1 MAPGTES
8 AYVGDITTRTGSS
21 DMSDTTTHGGRLAA
35 KALKAAGVE
44 CVFTLSGGHVMGIY
58 DGCLDEGIKVVDVRH
73 EQAATHAADAWA
85 RLNPGKV
92 GVAILTAG
100 PGVTD
105 GVTGV
110 ANAWRANSPIL
121 VFGGQGPF
129 NNLRRGSLQ
138 EMDHVSLMK
147 PITKWADAC
156 YETHRIGEYIELA
169 IRTAMS
175 GVPGPAFLE
184 IPMDVL
190 HGPVDLATTPIPTFR
205 DYRVG
210 SSAPDDA
217 LDHATTVIAGAE
229 RPMIMAGTALKWSEG
244 APQLRAFVES
254 TKIPCYTNGMG
265 RGQLPMNH
273 PQYFNRSRKQA
284 LAESDVVVL
293 AGTTLD
299 FRMKFGASIP
309 ADTEIVQLDLDE
321 TLIGQNRSADVGLVG
336 NLGANIAAL
345 NERLTKRGGVDFG
358 DWSATLRAAEDEAEV
373 ALSLQL
379 TSDEVPIDPMRL
391 CAEIASFVDTDDSM
405 IVIGDGGDIVAQ
417 ASKVLRV
424 PEHGTWMDPGPL
436 GTLGVGMP
444 FALAAQVAN
453 PDQRVL
459 IIYGDGSFGLNG
471 FEFDTAVRF
480 GLPIVGIVG
489 NDAAWGQMMR
499 PQAMLYGTERL
510 VATELAPT
518 RYDKVVEALG
528 GHGENVTEP
537 DQIRPA
543 LERAFA
549 SGKPALVN
557 VMMRTDVGAPK
568 GSTYV

>member
-1 MAPGTES
+1 
-8 AYVGDITTRTGSS
+8 
-21 DMSDTTTHGGRLAA
+21 MSHGGRLAA

-85 RLNPGKV
+85 RLNPGRV

-121 VFGGQGPF
+121 VIGGQGPF

-138 EMDHVSLMK
+138 EMDHVSLMR
-147 PITKWADAC
+147 PITKWADTC
-156 YETHRIGEYIELA
+156 YETSRIGEFIELGVRHA
-169 IRTAMS
+169 LS

-190 HGPVDLATTPIPTFR
+190 HSPLDVEAIALPRFR
-205 DYRVG
+205 DYRVAATAP
-210 SSAPDDA
+210 SASIDEAVD
-217 LDHATTVIAGAE
+217 IIRGAV
-229 RPMIMAGTALKWSEG
+229 RPMVMAGTSLKWSEG
-244 APQLRAFVES
+244 GPALQRFAEATALPVF
-254 TKIPCYTNGMG
+254 TNGMG
-265 RGQLPMNH
+265 RGQLAMSH
-273 PQYFNRSRKQA
+273 PQFFNRSRKEA
-284 LAESDVVVL
+284 LAQADVVIL
-293 AGTTLD
+293 AGTPLD
-299 FRMKFGASIP
+299 FRMKYGASIP
-309 ADTEIVQLDLDE
+309 VDAKIVQLDLDD

-336 NLGANIAAL
+336 NLGANLDAL
-345 NERLTKRGGVDFG
+345 RQAIERTGALDFSTH
-358 DWSATLRAAEDEAEV
+358 SAQLRAVETREEETLAG
-373 ALSLQL
+373 QL
-379 TSDEVPIDPMRL
+379 DSDEVPIDPMRL
-391 CAEIASFVDTDDSM
+391 CRAIADFVATDDEM

-417 ASKVLRV
+417 ASKVIKV
-424 PEHGTWMDPGPL
+424 PDHGTWMDPGPL

-444 FALAAQVAN
+444 FALAAQLSH
-453 PDQRVL
+453 PGKRVL
-459 IIYGDGSFGLNG
+459 VVYGDGAFGLNG

-499 PQAMLYGTERL
+499 PQAMIYGADRL
-510 VATELAPT
+510 VATELSYT

-528 GHGENVTEP
+528 GHGEHVTDP
-537 DQIRPA
+537 GDIRPA

-557 VMMRTDVGAPK
+557 VEMRKDIGAMK